1 MNACKGF
8 VVQLEVEHRP
18 LLAWT
23 ALVPILHPFCEN
35 YSSERVDKGEISTI
49 SLLTFGGWKYDP
61 HQLFYAKFS
70 CLTVCRN

>member
-8 VVQLEVEHRP
+8 IVQLEVEHRP
-18 LLAWT
+18 LLART

-49 SLLTFGGWKYDP
+49 SLLTF
-61 HQLFYAKFS
+61 
-70 CLTVCRN
+70 